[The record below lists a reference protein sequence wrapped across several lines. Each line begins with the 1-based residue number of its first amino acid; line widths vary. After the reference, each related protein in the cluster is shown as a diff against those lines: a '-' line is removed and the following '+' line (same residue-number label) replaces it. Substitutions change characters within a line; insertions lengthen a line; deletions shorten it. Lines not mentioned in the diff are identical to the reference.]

1 MLKYRRVVG
10 IQQILTLDLYKQ
22 KQEFWNTLVFVIG
35 SLNPLRPGMYVEPEP
50 EPEPPE
56 PHHFARSWSRSHK
69 RSHLEPPW
77 ATRSQSHKRI
87 QWLHTPDKTLLSTSV
102 AKEREIIDVSH
113 YLCHFATY
121 IVDNN
126 SKTDTLVSEVNRVFF
141 SWHSLKL
148 PNKPPYGWVV
158 PQHLSV
164 CPRSSV
170 VVGLVTTRR

>member
-50 EPEPPE
+50 EPEPELPE

-141 SWHSLKL
+141 SWHSLNL
-148 PNKPPYGWVV
+148 PKQAPVWLSCAPTFVSLPP
-158 PQHLSV
+158 
-164 CPRSSV
+164 
-170 VVGLVTTRR
+170 